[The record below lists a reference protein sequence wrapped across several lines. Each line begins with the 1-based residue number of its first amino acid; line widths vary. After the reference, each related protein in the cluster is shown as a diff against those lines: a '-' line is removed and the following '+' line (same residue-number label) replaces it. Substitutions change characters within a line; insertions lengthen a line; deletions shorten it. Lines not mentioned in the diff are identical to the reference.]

1 MRGGVDSDFAARSL
15 GLTELPRISTQEWHS
30 EHVCCETTAAAA
42 CVHLAIIVDALPENE
57 RASALC
63 IDGMVSNAK

>member
-30 EHVCCETTAAAA
+30 EHVVKLRQLRPVYT
-42 CVHLAIIVDALPENE
+42 LQL
-57 RASALC
+57 
-63 IDGMVSNAK
+63 